1 MSALAS
7 SAMSTS
13 SAGVTSSTALLP
25 SGNSDLGA
33 CDLAK
38 AGGTSTRSSTPR
50 PARASAVRA
59 VERAPL
65 RVLPARPGGAMGVVV
80 ALHTKSDSI
89 AIILNPLFCY
99 TS

>member
-38 AGGTSTRSSTPR
+38 AGGTSARSSTPR

-59 VERAPL
+59 VERE
-65 RVLPARPGGAMGVVV
+65 ARPEGAMATARRLKPVFFKKISMGNELCV
-80 ALHTKSDSI
+80 
-89 AIILNPLFCY
+89 P
-99 TS
+99 